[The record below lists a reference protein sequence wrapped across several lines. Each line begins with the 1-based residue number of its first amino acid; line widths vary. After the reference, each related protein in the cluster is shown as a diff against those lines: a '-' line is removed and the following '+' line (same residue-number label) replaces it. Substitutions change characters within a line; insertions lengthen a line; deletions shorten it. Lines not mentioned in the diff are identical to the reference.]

1 MRLCLNIKIILNITY
16 MDSIIDLEADFLSD
30 IQLISGSSHRKLAD
44 KISKILNKPLIDCS
58 IKDFSNTEIKID
70 INDNIRNKDI
80 FIVESG
86 TYGYENNKSIND
98 YFMET
103 LIIIDACRRSNPK
116 SINLLLPCYPYARQ
130 DKKEDSREPITA
142 KLVANLLRTAGINRL
157 LVVDLHSPQI
167 QGFFDIPV
175 DNLYSINL
183 VIKHLQNSLFYQKTH
198 EQMREEFLIISPD
211 AGATKRTLKFAKI
224 LKLNTLIMHKQRD
237 YSKVNCVDETIII
250 GDIESLKNKTAI
262 ILDDMCD
269 TGGTLIKACETLV
282 KYGAKK
288 VIAIVTHGILS
299 GPAIERINN
308 CKQLEKMIVSN
319 TIPQDY
325 NKEHCPKLEVFSVEE
340 LLAGAINKLTS
351 CGSLSDLFKVVKMNI
366 DI

>member
-1 MRLCLNIKIILNITY
+1 

-30 IQLISGSSHRKLAD
+30 IQLISGTSHTKLAD
-44 KISKILNKPLIDCS
+44 KISKILNKPLIDCT
-58 IKDFSNTEIKID
+58 IKNFSNTENKVD
-70 INDNIRNKDI
+70 INENIRNKDI

-142 KLVANLLRTAGINRL
+142 KLIANLLTTAGINRL
-157 LVVDLHSPQI
+157 LVIDLHSPQI

-175 DNLYSINL
+175 DNLYSVNL
-183 VIKHLQNSLFYQKTH
+183 VINHLQNTIFKNKTYD
-198 EQMREEFLIISPD
+198 EIRKEFLIISPD

-237 YSKVNCVDETIII
+237 YSQVNCVEKSIII
-250 GDIESLKNKTAI
+250 GDTSALQDKTAI

-269 TGGTLIKACETLV
+269 TGGTLIKACDTLV
-282 KYGAKK
+282 EYGANK

-299 GPAIERINN
+299 GPALERINQS
-308 CKQLEKMIVSN
+308 KHLEKIIVSN

-325 NKEHCPKLEVFSVEE
+325 NKAHCPKLEVFSVEE
-340 LLAGAINKLTS
+340 LLADAINKLTS
-351 CGSLSDLFKVVKMNI
+351 SGSLSDLFKVVKMNT
-366 DI
+366 

>member
-1 MRLCLNIKIILNITY
+1 MDQLIDMDMNSWSDVRILSGNSHKKLAIKICNLL
-16 MDSIIDLEADFLSD
+16 DKPLSD
-30 IQLISGSSHRKLAD
+30 
-44 KISKILNKPLIDCS
+44 CT
-58 IKDFSNTEIKID
+58 IKDFSNTEIKVD
-70 INDNIRNKDI
+70 INENIRNKHI

-86 TYGYENNKSIND
+86 TYGYGKDKSIND

-142 KLVANLLRTAGINRL
+142 KLIANLLTTAGINRL

-183 VIKHLQNSLFYQKTH
+183 VINHLKNSLFKNKSY
-198 EQMREEFLIISPD
+198 EEIREDFLIISPD
-211 AGATKRTLKFAKI
+211 AGATKRTLKFAKL

-237 YSKVNCVDETIII
+237 YSKVNCVEEAIVI
-250 GDIESLKNKTAI
+250 GDTDALKDKTAI
-262 ILDDMCD
+262 IMDDMCD
-269 TGGTLIKACETLV
+269 TGGTLIKACDTLV
-282 KYGAKK
+282 NYGAKK

-308 CKQLEKMIVSN
+308 CKYLDKMIVSN
-319 TIPQDY
+319 TIPQEY
-325 NKEHCPKLEVFSVEE
+325 NLSKCDKLEVFGIEE
-340 LLAGAINKLTS
+340 LMANAIQKLIS
-351 CGSLSDLFKVVKMNI
+351 SGSLSDLFRVVEINS
-366 DI
+366 

>member
-1 MRLCLNIKIILNITY
+1 MEDSHSLDHSGDLTLDNIR
-16 MDSIIDLEADFLSD
+16 
-30 IQLISGSSHRKLAD
+30 LISGNSHKTLA
-44 KISKILNKPLIDCS
+44 KNISKILNKPLVDCS

-70 INDNIRNKDI
+70 IHENIRNKHI
-80 FIVESG
+80 FIIESG
-86 TYGYENNKSIND
+86 TYDYETKKSIND

-116 SINLLLPCYPYARQ
+116 SINLVLPCYPYARQ

-142 KLVANLLRTAGINRL
+142 KLIANLLTIAGINRL
-157 LVVDLHSPQI
+157 LVIDLHSPQI

-183 VIKHLQNSLFYQKTH
+183 VISYLKSTLFKSLTYQ
-198 EQMREEFLIISPD
+198 QMTDKYLIVSPD
-211 AGATKRTLKFAKI
+211 AGATKRTLKFAKL

-237 YSKVNCVDETIII
+237 YSKVNCVEESIII
-250 GDIESLKNKTAI
+250 GDVNSLKSKTAI

-282 KYGAKK
+282 KFGAKD

-299 GPAIERINN
+299 GKALERINN
-308 CKQLEKMIVSN
+308 CECLKKIIVSN
-319 TIPQDY
+319 SIPQDY
-325 NKEHCPKLEVFSVEE
+325 NFKNCSKLSVFTVEE
-340 LLAGAINKLTS
+340 LLAEAIQKLHS
-351 CGSLSDLFKVVKMNI
+351 SESMSDLFVVPSC
-366 DI
+366 D

>member
-1 MRLCLNIKIILNITY
+1 MTDINYDEFSMENIR
-16 MDSIIDLEADFLSD
+16 
-30 IQLISGSSHRKLAD
+30 LISGNSHRVLAED
-44 KISKILNKPLIDCS
+44 ISKVLNKPLVNCS
-58 IKDFSNTEIKID
+58 INDFSNTEIKVD

-80 FIVESG
+80 FIIASG
-86 TYGYENNKSIND
+86 TYDYKTGKSIND

-103 LIIIDACRRSNPK
+103 LILIDACRRSNPK
-116 SINLLLPCYPYARQ
+116 SISLIMPCYPYARQ

-142 KLVANLLRTAGINRL
+142 KLIANLLTVAGINRL
-157 LVVDLHSPQI
+157 LVIDLHSPQI

-183 VIKHLQNSLFYQKTH
+183 VTQHINSKIFNGMSQ
-198 EQMREEFLIISPD
+198 EDIQRRFLIVSPD

-237 YSKVNCVDETIII
+237 YSKVNCVEESIII
-250 GDIESLKNKTAI
+250 GDTVNLKGKTAI

-282 KYGAKK
+282 KNGATN

-299 GPAIERINN
+299 GKALERINN
-308 CKQLEKMIVSN
+308 CDHLTKIVVSDS
-319 TIPQDY
+319 IPQEF
-325 NKEHCPKLEVFSVEE
+325 NKALCNKLDVFSIGN
-340 LLAGAINKLTS
+340 LLAGAIQKLHS
-351 CGSLSDLFKVVKMNI
+351 SESLSDLFKVIKSG
-366 DI
+366 

>member
-1 MRLCLNIKIILNITY
+1 
-16 MDSIIDLEADFLSD
+16 MDSIDTDDNSLLD
-30 IQLISGSSHRKLAD
+30 IQLISGSSHIKLA
-44 KISKILNKPLIDCS
+44 KNISKILNKPLIDCT
-58 IKDFSNTEIKID
+58 IKDFSNTEIKVD
-70 INDNIRNKDI
+70 INENIRNKDI

-116 SINLLLPCYPYARQ
+116 SITLLLPCYPYARQ

-142 KLVANLLRTAGINRL
+142 KLIANLLTTAGINRL
-157 LVVDLHSPQI
+157 LVIDLHSPQI

-183 VIKHLQNSLFYQKTH
+183 VINHLQNTIFKNKTYD
-198 EQMREEFLIISPD
+198 EIREEFLVISPD

-224 LKLNTLIMHKQRD
+224 LKLNTLIMHKQRN
-237 YSKVNCVDETIII
+237 YSKVNYVEKTIII
-250 GDIESLKNKTAI
+250 GDINSLQNKTAI

-269 TGGTLIKACETLV
+269 TGGTLIKACDTLV
-282 KYGAKK
+282 EYGANK

-299 GPAIERINN
+299 GPALERINQS
-308 CKQLEKMIVSN
+308 KHLEKIIVSN

-325 NKEHCPKLEVFSVEE
+325 NKAHCSKLEVFPVDE
-340 LLAGAINKLTS
+340 LLADAINKLTS
-351 CGSLSDLFKVVKMNI
+351 SGSLSDLFKVVKLNK
-366 DI
+366 